1 MTTTETT
8 RPLGDSGL
16 HVSPLVLGGNVFGWG
31 ADEDTSF
38 AVLDAYVAAGGTT
51 IDTADNY
58 SAWVPGNEGGESET
72 VIGRWLAARGRRDDV
87 VICSK
92 VGMGGGR
99 MPVGLTRDLIRSGV
113 EGSLQ
118 RLGVDRIDLYYA
130 HQDDPGTPLSETMAA
145 FDELVREG
153 LVGAVAASNY
163 SAARLAEALRVSD
176 EGGLTRFVALQPHLN
191 VIDRGGF
198 DADTE
203 ALCAAR
209 ELGVLAY
216 FGLARGFLSGKYRP
230 DGAVPDSPRAA
241 GVQRDYFTP
250 TGWAALAAVEE
261 IAAAHGATASQVALA
276 WLIGRPH
283 ITSAIASSTSPE
295 QVRELMGAVTLTLT
309 AAERARLDAVA

>member
-1 MTTTETT
+1 MTTNTT

-31 ADEDTSF
+31 ADEDHSF

-58 SAWVPGNEGGESET
+58 SAWVPGNEGGESEA
-72 VIGRWLAARGRRDDV
+72 VIGRWLAGRGRRDDV
-87 VICSK
+87 VICTK

-118 RLGVDRIDLYYA
+118 RLGIDRIDLYYA
-130 HQDDPGTPLSETMAA
+130 HQDDPDTPLAETMGA

-163 SAARLAEALRVSD
+163 SAERLAEALKVSA

-198 DADTE
+198 DAATE
-203 ALCAAR
+203 ELCAAQG
-209 ELGVLAY
+209 LGVLAY

-230 DGAVPDSPRAA
+230 DAEVPATPRAA

-261 IAAAHGATASQVALA
+261 IAAAHGATPSQVALS
-276 WLIGRPH
+276 WLIDRPH
-283 ITSAIASSTSPE
+283 ITSAIASATTPD
-295 QVRELMGAVTLTLT
+295 QIRELMGAVALTLT
-309 AAERARLDAVA
+309 AEERARLDGVA